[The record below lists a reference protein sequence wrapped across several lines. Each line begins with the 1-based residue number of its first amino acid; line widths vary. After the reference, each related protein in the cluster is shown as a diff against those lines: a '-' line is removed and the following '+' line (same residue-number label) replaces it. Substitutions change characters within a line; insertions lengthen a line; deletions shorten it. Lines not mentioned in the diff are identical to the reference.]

1 MEQHGLDQLIGE
13 LKSRG
18 VKAGE
23 EEAGRLVAE
32 AKAKAETIISQAK
45 AEADGIRRKAEE
57 DRLAT
62 KAALD
67 SELRQASRVGL
78 AAFREAIEKGFV
90 APEIDAAL
98 RETLSKTSFLEETAA
113 ELVRSFAATGMKT
126 SDIEVLLPE
135 ARRAELGAT
144 FVAKLAAKGAAG
156 ATVKYDDSLSF
167 GLRIGP
173 KGSGFSFD
181 LSDEGFREV
190 LVRFLS
196 PRFRAAFYAPASKA
210 PGGKP

>member
-18 VKAGE
+18 VKAGA
-23 EEAGRLVAE
+23 EEAARLVVE

-45 AEADGIRRKAEE
+45 AEADSIRRKAED
-57 DRLAT
+57 DRTAT

-67 SELRQASRVGL
+67 SELKQAARVGL
-78 AAFREAIEKGFV
+78 AAFREAIEKGFAV
-90 APEIDAAL
+90 PEIDAQVKRAL
-98 RETLSKTSFLEETAA
+98 DRPGFLEDAVG
-113 ELVRSFAATGMKT
+113 ELVKSFAATGLANT
-126 SDIEVLLPE
+126 DIEVLLPE
-135 ARRAELGAT
+135 RRKNELGAA
-144 FVAKLAAKGAAG
+144 FIDALSARGASG
-156 ATVKYDDSLSF
+156 VKVRFDDSLSF

-173 KGSGFSFD
+173 KGSGFNFD

-196 PRFRAAFYAPASKA
+196 PRFRAAFYAPTSKA
-210 PGGKP
+210 GGGKP